1 MNKIRDILNEFK
13 WREKYKLDEIE
24 IYYIHRGAINDT
36 KIING
41 NDIKSIQKTFIE
53 TNDSMIP
60 HHRIFK
66 IIYKD
71 KILFEREE

>member
-13 WREKYKLDEIE
+13 WMEKYKLDEIE

-41 NDIKSIQKTFIE
+41 IDIKSIQKTFIE
-53 TNDSMIP
+53 TNEAMIP

-66 IIYKD
+66 IIYKN
-71 KILFEREE
+71 KILFERE